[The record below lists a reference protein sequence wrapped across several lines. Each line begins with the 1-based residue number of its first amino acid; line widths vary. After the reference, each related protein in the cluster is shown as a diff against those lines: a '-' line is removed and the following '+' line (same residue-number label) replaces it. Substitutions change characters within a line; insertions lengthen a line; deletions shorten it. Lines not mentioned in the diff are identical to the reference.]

1 MTEEQDDFERFDT
14 MTRLQALDK
23 KGYVIVVTR
32 AFGPNGEDLIDHEGP
47 RFSGEP
53 GVKLTV
59 KQGDLT
65 EDVILSPYY
74 GDPSKI
80 SETEFVEGKPCELFV
95 PGTNT
100 PLDKIPGMATEDG
113 GEYFAIYL
121 SPKLQD
127 GELVA
132 INNIW
137 GNYTSQMLDEGE
149 IMMKYADIES
159 AGA

>member
-1 MTEEQDDFERFDT
+1 MTEEQDDFERLDT
-14 MTRLQALDK
+14 MTRLQALDRE
-23 KGYVIVVTR
+23 GYVIVVTR
-32 AFGPNGEDLIDHEGP
+32 AYGPNGEDLIDHDGP
-47 RFSGEP
+47 RFSGES
-53 GVKLTV
+53 GVKLKV
-59 KQGDLT
+59 KQGDLV
-65 EDVILSPYY
+65 EDVVLSPYY

-80 SETEFVEGKPCELFV
+80 SEAGFEEGKPCELFV

-100 PLDKIPGMATEDG
+100 PLDKIPGMKTEDG

-121 SPKLQD
+121 TPKLQD

-149 IMMKYADIES
+149 IMLKYADIES
-159 AGA
+159 AGE